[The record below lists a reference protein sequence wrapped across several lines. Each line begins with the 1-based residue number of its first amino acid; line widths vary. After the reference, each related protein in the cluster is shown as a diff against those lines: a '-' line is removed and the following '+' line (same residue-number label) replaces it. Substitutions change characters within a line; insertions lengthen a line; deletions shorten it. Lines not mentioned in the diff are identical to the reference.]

1 MFYATNPVMG
11 IRKRSMAGIFAFCVD
26 DAIHAEYHS
35 DAMNEPDPDRAAAE
49 LKAMQDDIYREKIL
63 RARRQT
69 PEERLA
75 DVFILSNAAFAR
87 MHEGAMWQAG
97 ITDEKEGW
105 EIVRKR
111 LARLQKMHDAGRFV
125 SYPSSTHP

>member
-1 MFYATNPVMG
+1 MHP
-11 IRKRSMAGIFAFCVD
+11 
-26 DAIHAEYHS
+26 
-35 DAMNEPDPDRAAAE
+35 PDPDLAAAE
-49 LKAMQDDIYREKIL
+49 LKAMQDSIYREKIL

-75 DVFILSNAAFAR
+75 DVFELSNTVFAR

-97 ITDEKEGW
+97 ITDAQQGW

-111 LARLQKMHDAGRFV
+111 LARLSQIHDAGRFTNQ
-125 SYPSSTHP
+125 PSVPAR

>member
-1 MFYATNPVMG
+1 MG
-11 IRKRSMAGIFAFCVD
+11 IRKQSMVGFFAFSVD
-26 DAIHAEYHS
+26 EAREDGYCS
-35 DAMNEPDPDRAAAE
+35 YVMNEPDPDRAAAE

-75 DVFILSNAAFAR
+75 DVFVLSNSAFAR

-111 LARLQKMHDAGRFV
+111 LARLQKMHDSGRFV
-125 SYPSSTHP
+125 CDPSSTHP

>member
-1 MFYATNPVMG
+1 
-11 IRKRSMAGIFAFCVD
+11 MAEIFDFSVD
-26 DAIHAEYHS
+26 GSGRDVSHA

-49 LKAMQDDIYREKIL
+49 LKAMQDDIYREKVL

-75 DVFILSNAAFAR
+75 DVFVLSNAAFAR
-87 MHEGAMWQAG
+87 MNEGAMWQAG
-97 ITDEKEGW
+97 ITDEKEDW
-105 EIVRKR
+105 DIVRKR

-125 SYPSSTHP
+125 IHRPHTLP

>member
-1 MFYATNPVMG
+1 
-11 IRKRSMAGIFAFCVD
+11 
-26 DAIHAEYHS
+26 
-35 DAMNEPDPDRAAAE
+35 MNSPDPDLAAAE
-49 LKAMQDDIYREKIL
+49 LKAMQDSIYREKIL

-75 DVFILSNAAFAR
+75 DVFELTNAVFTR

-97 ITDEKEGW
+97 ITDEQQGW

-111 LARLQKMHDAGRFV
+111 LARLRQVHDAGRFV
-125 SYPSSTHP
+125 NQATRHHPNG

>member
-1 MFYATNPVMG
+1 MAVISPFSIEARYFNDYDVAT
-11 IRKRSMAGIFAFCVD
+11 
-26 DAIHAEYHS
+26 
-35 DAMNEPDPDRAAAE
+35 MNELDPERAAAE

-75 DVFILSNAAFAR
+75 DVFALSNSVFAR

-105 EIVRKR
+105 AIVRKR
-111 LARLQKMHDAGRFV
+111 LARLRTMHEAGRYV
-125 SYPSSTHP
+125 NHPAPTVP

>member
-1 MFYATNPVMG
+1 
-11 IRKRSMAGIFAFCVD
+11 MAAISAFSIEARYFND
-26 DAIHAEYHS
+26 YNAA
-35 DAMNEPDPDRAAAE
+35 AMNKLDPDRAAAE
-49 LKAMQDDIYREKIL
+49 LKVMQDDIYREKIL

-75 DVFILSNAAFAR
+75 DVFALSNSVFAR

-105 EIVRKR
+105 AIVRKR
-111 LARLQKMHDAGRFV
+111 LARLRKMHEAGRYV
-125 SYPSSTHP
+125 NHPAPTVP

>member
-1 MFYATNPVMG
+1 
-11 IRKRSMAGIFAFCVD
+11 MAAIFAFSIEARYFNAF
-26 DAIHAEYHS
+26 DAA
-35 DAMNEPDPDRAAAE
+35 AMNELNPERAAAE
-49 LKAMQDDIYREKIL
+49 LKAKQDDIYREKVL

-75 DVFILSNAAFAR
+75 DVFALSNLVFAR

-105 EIVRKR
+105 AMVRQR
-111 LARLQKMHDAGRFV
+111 LARLRKMHEAGRYV
-125 SYPSSTHP
+125 NHPAPTVP